1 MKRQV
6 TMQNKKNTPVT
17 LEQLKDKYIGSMGSL
32 AREEY
37 EYELR
42 MEVLGKMIRA
52 TRKQRNL
59 SQEELGRLIG
69 VQKAQISKLESS
81 ANSATIDTILRVFNA
96 LKAEIL
102 FQVKIEDAIVK
113 L

>member
-1 MKRQV
+1 MQKKR
-6 TMQNKKNTPVT
+6 NTSVT
-17 LEQLKDKYIGSMGSL
+17 LEELKDQYIGTVGST

-42 MEVLGKMIRA
+42 MEVLGRMIRA

-102 FQVKIEDAIVK
+102 FQVKIEDAVVK